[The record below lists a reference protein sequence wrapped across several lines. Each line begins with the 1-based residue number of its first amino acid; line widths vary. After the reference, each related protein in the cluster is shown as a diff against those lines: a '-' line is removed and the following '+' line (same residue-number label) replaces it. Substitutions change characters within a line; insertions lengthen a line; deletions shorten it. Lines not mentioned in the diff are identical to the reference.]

1 MNVFMTLMNVISA
14 ILSVY
19 MILIIIRIFLTWFHS
34 NLHSSKAVEIL
45 TQIVDPY
52 LNLFRRITWLQA
64 GRMDFSPIV
73 AMMVLGLLVQM
84 TSTIAQTGSFSLSM
98 LIAYLIYAL
107 WSFASFI
114 LNILILMM
122 VVRLVSLFF
131 VKTSHS
137 FWFTMDSIL
146 NKVMAKILGI
156 FTSKPM
162 PFRKALIVCGLILL
176 VVRVGLQFAVAYLM
190 MFLRTL

>member
-1 MNVFMTLMNVISA
+1 MNVFTTLMNVISA

-34 NLHSSKAVEIL
+34 NLQSSKAVEIL
-45 TQIVDPY
+45 KQIVDPY
-52 LNLFRRITWLQA
+52 LNIFRRISWLQT

-84 TSTIAQTGSFSLSM
+84 TSTIAQTGRFTFAM
-98 LIAYLIYAL
+98 LITYLVYAV
-107 WSFASFI
+107 WSFVSFI

-131 VKTSHS
+131 TRTSHP

-162 PFRKALIVCGLILL
+162 VFRNALIVCGLILL
-176 VVRVGLQFAVAYLM
+176 VLRIGLQFAVAYLM
-190 MFLRTL
+190 MFLNSL